1 MLLSTFQFFAIMG
14 SSAGNALCEM
24 NKTVLELN
32 ISPNDILSSCV
43 PDSSCL
49 SVWLFIY
56 SKIVLVSFSSA
67 ITHLFIDFKRSGCIP
82 RCFYIMMSVSD
93 STLISK
99 WLSSR
104 TIAFPVN

>member
-14 SSAGNALCEM
+14 SSAGIALCEM

-43 PDSSCL
+43 PDSRF

-56 SKIVLVSFSSA
+56 SRVVLVSFSSA
-67 ITHLFIDFKRSGCIP
+67 ITRLFIDFKKSGCIP
-82 RCFYIMMSVSD
+82 RIFLYYDVSVPLSFDLQMAHFTHNCF
-93 STLISK
+93 
-99 WLSSR
+99 SR
-104 TIAFPVN
+104 

>member
-32 ISPNDILSSCV
+32 ISPNDILFSCV

-56 SKIVLVSFSSA
+56 SRVVLVSFSSA
-67 ITHLFIDFKRSGCIP
+67 ITRLFKTSGCIL